1 MAHDQEVVGS
11 NPGTVYWMD
20 VCDLLA
26 ITLKKWKIKVAK
38 WADQKKYFYKKLS
51 LLFSI
56 YFTSAVLNLGY
67 VYTGGSVHRGMQK
80 V

>member
-1 MAHDQEVVGS
+1 M
-11 NPGTVYWMD
+11 
-20 VCDLLA
+20 
-26 ITLKKWKIKVAK
+26 KIKVAK